1 MEKMLGGGQSLMQV
15 HGQAQGSS
23 SSSWAQEFWT
33 NKNSGGWMICTM
45 GVVLVILLWQLATNT
60 GRHFRF
66 FFFRPTA
73 TAPNHPSPTLS
84 PAKVPP
90 TLLRISSIVPDS
102 DLKSLIH
109 NLEERFHENEK
120 WEKVIDRRTNL
131 LYYNAQ
137 CCKPKD
143 SPLKYLSVTVFED
156 CSAEAL
162 RDFYMDN
169 DNRKQWDK
177 TLIEYQ
183 QLQMDEDNGTE
194 IGRIIKKFPLLTPRE
209 YILAWRLWEGK
220 NGTYYCFSKECDH
233 PLAPIKKKYVRVGNA
248 CEILMVHQ
256 EDAGLNVEMAKLAF
270 SKGIW
275 SYVCKM
281 DNALR
286 KYSAISRLK
295 PTSALN
301 AVTLIQKV
309 PSGLDDTDNNGTALP
324 ETSRARGGVVGEL
337 AHESGKKKVC
347 RRPSN
352 KLVANGLIL
361 VGGVIC
367 LSRGHSNLASKVAMA
382 YILSKL
388 TKRGACSS
396 SSQSKPVL

>member
-1 MEKMLGGGQSLMQV
+1 
-15 HGQAQGSS
+15 
-23 SSSWAQEFWT
+23 
-33 NKNSGGWMICTM
+33 
-45 GVVLVILLWQLATNT
+45 
-60 GRHFRF
+60 
-66 FFFRPTA
+66 
-73 TAPNHPSPTLS
+73 
-84 PAKVPP
+84 
-90 TLLRISSIVPDS
+90 ISSIVPDS

-109 NLEERFHENEK
+109 NLEEKFHEKEK

-131 LYYNAQ
+131 LSYNAQ

-156 CSAEAL
+156 CSAETL

-220 NGTYYCFSKECDH
+220 NGTYYCFSKECEH
-233 PLAPIKKKYVRVGNA
+233 SLAPIQKKYVRVGFFRSGWRIRKGKCHDVACNFAIPGRNA

-286 KYSAISRLK
+286 KYSAISLFK

-301 AVTLIQKV
+301 AVSFIQKVKNIYPHKQLLVMPRFQIHALHERCGLLIMLWVGLDSAWV
-309 PSGLDDTDNNGTALP
+309 PSGLDDTDNNGMAFA
-324 ETSRARGGVVGEL
+324 ETSRARVGVVGEL

-347 RRPSN
+347 RMPSN

-367 LSRGHSNLASKVAMA
+367 LSRGHSKLASKVAMA

-396 SSQSKPVL
+396 SSQSKPAL

>member
-1 MEKMLGGGQSLMQV
+1 MEKMLGGGDSLMQV
-15 HGQAQGSS
+15 QGQAQGSS
-23 SSSWAQEFWT
+23 SSSRAQEFWT
-33 NKNSGGWMICTM
+33 EKNSGGWMICTM

-60 GRHFRF
+60 RRHFRF

-84 PAKVPP
+84 PAQVPP
-90 TLLRISSIVPDS
+90 TLFRISSIVPDS

-109 NLEERFHENEK
+109 NLEEKFHENEK
-120 WEKVIDRRTNL
+120 WEKVVDRRTNL
-131 LYYNAQ
+131 LSYNAQ

-143 SPLKYLSVTVFED
+143 SPLKYLSATVFED
-156 CSAEAL
+156 CSAETL

-194 IGRIIKKFPLLTPRE
+194 IGRLIKKFPLLTPRE

-220 NGTYYCFSKECDH
+220 NGTYYCFI
-233 PLAPIKKKYVRVGNA
+233 PGRNA

-286 KYSAISRLK
+286 KYSAISRFK
-295 PTSALN
+295 PTSAT

-309 PSGLDDTDNNGTALP
+309 PSGLDDTDNNGTALA

-352 KLVANGLIL
+352 KLVADGLIL

-396 SSQSKPVL
+396 SSQSKPAL